1 MNIGMLVRY
10 LFGHRQ
16 AILTIAHCPS
26 ALWIGLVFVLSAG
39 FAREYDGEDLI
50 AEPWHLLI
58 PIGASLLTSFVL
70 YLLLFFRVWI
80 ANLDPP
86 RFGDGYRSFLSLY
99 WMTAPLAW
107 LYAIPYERFL
117 SAPDSVRAN
126 LWTLGLV
133 AAWRVALMIRV
144 AIVLMGYR
152 LLEAITLVLL
162 FADVVAQTIL
172 RMTPLPIFSIM
183 GGIRLSE
190 SDRIIRDVACFVQF
204 WGFIALPVLGI
215 MSLFV
220 FATAKPKWSS
230 CRATEL
236 STSSN
241 RRIWVL
247 AIASLAVWAFV
258 LPFTQ
263 PEQRLRRKTEV
274 ALRNGRIDEGIQ
286 LMLAHVEKD
295 YPPHWDPPPR
305 VGYYD
310 QSPPLL
316 DVAEKLA
323 DAPPSWV
330 RQKYA
335 DKLHLDISSLDR
347 VYEVGGSD
355 LLRRLRMK
363 RAFGIEKVLDKYEVE
378 IMVRSINA
386 NKDLTDAE
394 REEALGIL
402 KTLTRNE

>member
-1 MNIGMLVRY
+1 MNIGTLVRY

-16 AILTIAHCPS
+16 AIMTIARTPS
-26 ALWIGLVFVLSAG
+26 ALWVGLVFVLSAG

-58 PIGASLLTSFVL
+58 PVGASLVTSFALYVL
-70 YLLLFFRVWI
+70 LYFRVWV
-80 ANLDPP
+80 ADLDLP
-86 RFGDGYRSFLSLY
+86 RFGAGYRSFLSLY

-126 LWTLGLV
+126 LWTLGIV

-144 AIVLMGYR
+144 AVVLMGYR

-172 RMTPLPIFSIM
+172 CMTPLPIFSIM
-183 GGIRLSE
+183 GGIRLTE
-190 SDRIIRDVACFVQF
+190 SDRIIRGVACFVQC
-204 WGFIALPVLGI
+204 WGCLALPVLGI

-220 FATAKPKWSS
+220 LATAKPKWSAS
-230 CRATEL
+230 PRTDA
-236 STSSN
+236 STRSN

-247 AIASLAVWAFV
+247 AIASVAVWAMV

-263 PEQRLRRKTEV
+263 PEQRLRRKTES
-274 ALRNGRIDEGIQ
+274 ALQNGRIDEGIG
-286 LMLAHVEKD
+286 LMLAHDEKD
-295 YPPHWDPPPR
+295 YPAHWDPPPR
-305 VGYYD
+305 VGYPY
-310 QSPPLL
+310 QNPPLL

-335 DKLHLDISSLDR
+335 DKLPL
-347 VYEVGGSD
+347 EVPFRFRDYDLRGQH
-355 LLRRLRMK
+355 LLRRLRTI
-363 RAFGIEKVLDKYEVE
+363 RAFGIKNVYDKYDAENLT
-378 IMVRSINA
+378 RSINE